1 MRCNSLIV
9 TVFCLLFGSPS
20 AAPVVAGELGQGS
33 KISAHD
39 FAFRSI
45 SGEELPLSRFKGKTV
60 LVVNTASQCG
70 YAGQFASLQK
80 LYDRYKERGLV
91 VLAVPSNDF
100 GGQEPGTSS
109 DIEHFAHDQY
119 QVTFPLTEKVR
130 VSGSRAVPFYKWAGE
145 EAGISGKPRWNFHK
159 YLIGPDGAF
168 IGWFSTQ
175 TEPDSPKLVRAIE
188 KNLPAPAW
196 LKSEPATVSAEKASL
211 Q

>member
-100 GGQEPGTSS
+100 GGQEPGSEAEIAT
-109 DIEHFAHDQY
+109 FCQKNY
-119 QVTFPLTEKVR
+119 GVTFPMMSKVHTKGSEQHPVYAWLTQRELN
-130 VSGSRAVPFYKWAGE
+130 
-145 EAGISGKPRWNFHK
+145 GKLDSEVKWNFQK
-159 YLIGPDGAF
+159 YLINADGTLHTMLAS
-168 IGWFSTQ
+168 GT
-175 TEPDSPKLVRAIE
+175 SPLDPPVLNWIE
-188 KNLPAPAW
+188 GK
-196 LKSEPATVSAEKASL
+196 
-211 Q
+211 